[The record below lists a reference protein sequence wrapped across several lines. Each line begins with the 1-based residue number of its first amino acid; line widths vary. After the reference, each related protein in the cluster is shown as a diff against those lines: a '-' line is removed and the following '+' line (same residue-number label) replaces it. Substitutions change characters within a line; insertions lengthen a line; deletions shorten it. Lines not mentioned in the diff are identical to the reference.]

1 MTAEVVLVNK
11 SAAVLAADSAVTIS
25 GDYGAKTYNS
35 ASKIAALSYDPPIG
49 ALVYGDSE
57 ILGIPWE
64 SIKRMYSDEFRGGN
78 HPKDTVAN
86 VADDFFAW
94 IDNQADWLFRQL
106 EERRAVESADQS
118 LDRVFVAVGQRAD
131 NVTPDD
137 AAIAYVDAE
146 LRSSEVDPQA
156 ALQRQETLGLFAGI
170 FDARMSAHQLRGLAL
185 ADATWQRIGDLAAET
200 LRRRSLS
207 QGSVGRS
214 GVAFAGI
221 GSRQFH
227 PELVVYNVRGVLNSS
242 IVCDKDP
249 RKSDAEGAPPARI
262 VPLGQAEIVEAFL
275 GGSQPKYQ
283 AVADQIVG
291 GLGETVTTLVLSVLR
306 SQGVEAAA
314 YGDALKNAVT
324 AAIDSALGR
333 LEQKRAESARSIQ
346 DMIANLP
353 TPELVAAAEALVSLS
368 ALRQRIGPDLETVG
382 LPVDVAV
389 ASKIEGFV
397 WVRRKR
403 YFSLDLNPE
412 LYYRRS

>member
-1 MTAEVVLVNK
+1 MTAEVVLINK

-25 GDYGAKTYNS
+25 GDHGFKTYNS

-49 ALVYGDSE
+49 AVVYGDSE

-64 SIKRMYSDEFRGGN
+64 SIKRMYSDEFRKGN
-78 HPKDTVAN
+78 HPKDTVAD
-86 VADDFFAW
+86 VADDFFTW
-94 IDNQADWLFRQL
+94 IDSQADWLFRRL

-118 LDRVFVAVGQRAD
+118 LASVFAAVERAQD
-131 NVTPDD
+131 VTPDD

-156 ALQRQETLGLFAGI
+156 AQQRQETLRLFADI
-170 FDARMSAHQLRGLAL
+170 FDERMSVHQLRGSGL
-185 ADATWQRIGDLAAET
+185 ADSTWLHIGELAAET

-207 QGSVGRS
+207 EASIDSS

-227 PELVVYNVRGVLNSS
+227 PELVVYNVRGVLNAS
-242 IVCDKDP
+242 VVRDKDP
-249 RKSDAEGAPPARI
+249 TKSTTEGASPARI
-262 VPLGQAEIVEAFL
+262 VPLGQGEIVEAFL

-283 AVADQIVG
+283 AVADQIIG
-291 GLGETVTTLVLSVLR
+291 RLGRYVTTLIINLLS
-306 SQGVEAAA
+306 SHGIDAAA
-314 YGDALKNAVT
+314 HRNEMDIGISAVINNALEQ
-324 AAIDSALGR
+324 
-333 LEQKRAESARSIQ
+333 LEQKRKESARSIE

-412 LYYRRS
+412 LYYGRS